1 MSTDRGPARIGR
13 PFGMIRNMIPEGR
26 ALPEKEWRVRHHA
39 ILILTWLHAF
49 GLTAFGLYQG
59 FGTIQSVAEGAFIGT
74 AALAASW
81 NKLSRS
87 ARSAAASLGLIT
99 SSAIL
104 VQFSGGYIEA
114 HFHFFVMLAV
124 ISLYED
130 WIPYLLAILFV
141 AVEHGL
147 SGQFVP
153 RVVYNHDDAFAH
165 PWKWAIIHAGF
176 VLGESV
182 VLLANW
188 RVNERAR
195 ARVDLVLTSA
205 GEAIIGL
212 DLKGIITFANPAAVN
227 MTGYPL
233 EVLVGQPIHRILK
246 EEGDR
251 FYEWTVDAARSEQEG
266 AHTGIDKTILRKE
279 GPPLFVDLVSNPIRE
294 YGVIVGTVLTIKDVT
309 DRRRAEEER
318 KRTLSLLSATLE
330 STADGILVVN
340 REGQIERYNQKF
352 IQMWNIPDAVVESG
366 DDEKALTHV
375 LDQLEDPEEFLK
387 NVRER
392 YAQLDS
398 EGYDILKFK
407 DGRVFERYSQP
418 QRIAGENVG
427 RVWSF
432 RDITERKQAEERLS
446 YLANFDS
453 LTSLPNRTLF
463 YDRLE
468 QGISRAT
475 WHKRSVA
482 VLFLDLDHF
491 KMIND
496 TLGHAF
502 GDLLLKLVAERLIH
516 CIREGDTVARLGGDE
531 FVVMLDSLKEPQDAI
546 VVGQKIIESLANPF
560 TLENR
565 ELFITTS
572 MGIALYPSDGQNCE
586 TLLKNADTAMYRAKE
601 QGRNHYQLYSPALNG
616 KASDRFMLENHLR
629 RALERR
635 EFQLLYQ
642 PKVDLTTG
650 QIIGTESV
658 IRWNHP
664 DAGALPPSEFIP
676 IAEETGLIV
685 PIGEWVLRTACSQN
699 MMWQKAGLSPI
710 RTSVNI
716 SAKQLQRQNLAETIT
731 YLLKETG
738 LDPHYL
744 ELEMTESTIMKSSEA
759 TVTLLRRLQAIGIEI
774 SVDDFGTGYSSL
786 SALKHLPV
794 NTLKIDR
801 TFIRDIAADPEDR
814 AVVAAIITLAH
825 TLKLKAIAEAVE
837 TVEQLHFLRLLQC
850 DQVQGDLFCRPVPA
864 EEITHLLA
872 QQQYVK

>member
-1 MSTDRGPARIGR
+1 MVNDRGPARIGR
-13 PFGMIRNMIPEGR
+13 PFRTIRSIIPEGR

-49 GLTAFGLYQG
+49 GLTVFGLYQG
-59 FGTIQSVAEGAFIGT
+59 FGTIQSAAEGAVIGA
-74 AALAASW
+74 AALAAGW
-81 NKLSRS
+81 NKLGRS

-99 SSAIL
+99 SSAIV

-153 RVVYNHDDAFAH
+153 RVVYNHNDAFAH

-227 MTGYPL
+227 MTGYAL
-233 EVLVGQPIHRILK
+233 EALVGQPIDRILK

-251 FYEWTVDAARSEQEG
+251 FYEWTVDANSGPEG
-266 AHTGIDKTILRKE
+266 GHTGIDKVILRKE

-340 REGQIERYNQKF
+340 REGKIERYNQKF
-352 IQMWNIPDAVVESG
+352 IQMWSIPDAVVESG

-375 LDQLEDPEEFLK
+375 LDQLEDPEGFLK

-468 QGISRAT
+468 QAISRAT

-482 VLFLDLDHF
+482 ILFLDLDHF

-502 GDLLLKLVAERLIH
+502 GDLLLKLVAERLMH

-531 FVVMLDSLKEPQDAI
+531 FVVMLDSLKEPQDAV

-560 TLENR
+560 TLEKR

-572 MGIALYPSDGQNCE
+572 MGIALYPSDGHNCE
-586 TLLKNADTAMYRAKE
+586 ALLKNADTAMYRAKE

-664 DAGALPPSEFIP
+664 DAGTLPPSEFIP

-699 MMWQKAGLSPI
+699 RMWQKAGLPPI

-738 LDPHYL
+738 LDPHCL

-759 TVTLLRRLQAIGIEI
+759 TVTLLRRLQTIGIEI

-794 NTLKIDR
+794 TTLKIDR

-814 AVVAAIITLAH
+814 AIVAAIITLAH

-837 TVEQLHFLRLLQC
+837 TEEQLHFLRLLQC

-864 EEITHLLA
+864 EEMTHLLA